1 MATGIN
7 TPIPADGEEGVMLN
21 ISVATVSYLIERIHE
36 AIGELSIGVEGE
48 DDTLPNGADTELSE
62 IAEFIDNLNDDEKID
77 LVVLM
82 WIGRGSFEPDELEQA
97 RLDAQ
102 REASH
107 KTSEYLLSTPLV
119 ADYLADGLEAL
130 GLTPE
135 EA

>member
-1 MATGIN
+1 MTIREDG
-7 TPIPADGEEGVMLN
+7 PFDADEREVSLN

-36 AIGELSIGVEGE
+36 VVGELAIGVEND
-48 DDTLPNGADTELSE
+48 DDTVPSGAETELAE

-82 WIGRGSFEPDELEQA
+82 WIGRGSFEPEEIEDA

-102 REASH
+102 REATH